1 MRKQHRMSRFFLISV
16 LLFARIL
23 LFAQTPVVSGPMLG
37 SIELRDAKVWFE
49 VSNSVSKA
57 TLRVNK
63 KGESVYKLVPYKGS
77 LGNEF
82 NPITFTVGGLEPNTT
97 YEYTLLA
104 NDKPTRSTG
113 QFTTKKL
120 WQWREPVP
128 DFSFLTGSCSYFNEP
143 AYDRPGVPYG
153 KDSTIFASMSGD
165 KTVWHSKRL
174 VGMLVGFIGLI
185 GLVGYESIIGSSDP
199 LSIAMMLLAAI
210 SYSYAVNMISQKL
223 PDVSGIA
230 INGLAMVFTS
240 IAYAPLMIVQF
251 PEVSTVSTESA
262 VSLLALGVFCTAL
275 AFISFFIVL
284 KEIGPARASIG
295 TYVNTAIAVVL
306 GVLILSEPLTIGI
319 IIGLPLVMIGSFL
332 ASRKPVANA

>member
-1 MRKQHRMSRFFLISV
+1 MSRRAYFH
-16 LLFARIL
+16 FA
-23 LFAQTPVVSGPMLG
+23 VSGLFWGIPYLLMKVAVADIPPAVIVCGRVLIG
-37 SIELRDAKVWFE
+37 AAILIPIAIHQKVLMDAIRGWRYVLPYAIFE
-49 VSNSVSKA
+49 MMIPWILITNAEKKISSGLAGLLIA
-57 TLRVNK
+57 T
-63 KGESVYKLVPYKGS
+63 VP
-77 LGNEF
+77 
-82 NPITFTVGGLEPNTT
+82 I
-97 YEYTLLA
+97 
-104 NDKPTRSTG
+104 
-113 QFTTKKL
+113 
-120 WQWREPVP
+120 W
-128 DFSFLTGSCSYFNEP
+128 
-143 AYDRPGVPYG
+143 
-153 KDSTIFASMSGD
+153 STIFASMSGD

-199 LSIAMMLLAAI
+199 LSIAMMLVAAI
-210 SYSYAVNMISQKL
+210 SYSYAVNTISQKL

-230 INGLAMVFTS
+230 INGLAMVITS
-240 IAYAPLMIVQF
+240 IAYAPLMIMQF

-319 IIGLPLVMIGSFL
+319 MIGLPLVMIGSFL
-332 ASRKPVANA
+332 ASRKPAANS

>member
-1 MRKQHRMSRFFLISV
+1 MSRRAYFH
-16 LLFARIL
+16 FA
-23 LFAQTPVVSGPMLG
+23 VSGLFWGIPYLLMKVAVADIPPAVIVCGRVLIG
-37 SIELRDAKVWFE
+37 AAILIPIAIHQKVLMDAIRGWRFVLPYAIFE
-49 VSNSVSKA
+49 MMIPWILITNAEKKISSGLAGLLIA
-57 TLRVNK
+57 T
-63 KGESVYKLVPYKGS
+63 VP
-77 LGNEF
+77 
-82 NPITFTVGGLEPNTT
+82 I
-97 YEYTLLA
+97 
-104 NDKPTRSTG
+104 
-113 QFTTKKL
+113 
-120 WQWREPVP
+120 W
-128 DFSFLTGSCSYFNEP
+128 
-143 AYDRPGVPYG
+143 
-153 KDSTIFASMSGD
+153 STIFVSMSGD

-199 LSIAMMLLAAI
+199 LSIAMMLVAAI
-210 SYSYAVNMISQKL
+210 SYSYAVNTISQKL

-230 INGLAMVFTS
+230 INGLAMVITS

-295 TYVNTAIAVVL
+295 TYVNTAVAVVL
-306 GVLILSEPLTIGI
+306 GVLILSEPLTLGI

-332 ASRKPVANA
+332 ASRKPSVTS

>member
-1 MRKQHRMSRFFLISV
+1 MSRRA
-16 LLFARIL
+16 LFH
-23 LFAQTPVVSGPMLG
+23 FAVSGLFWGIPYLLMKVAV
-37 SIELRDAKVWFE
+37 RD
-49 VSNSVSKA
+49 
-57 TLRVNK
+57 
-63 KGESVYKLVPYKGS
+63 
-77 LGNEF
+77 
-82 NPITFTVGGLEPNTT
+82 I
-97 YEYTLLA
+97 
-104 NDKPTRSTG
+104 
-113 QFTTKKL
+113 
-120 WQWREPVP
+120 
-128 DFSFLTGSCSYFNEP
+128 EP
-143 AYDRPGVPYG
+143 AVIVCGRVLIGAAILIPIAMHQKVLMDAIRGWRYVLPYAIFEMMIPWILITNAEKQISSGLAGLLIATVPIW
-153 KDSTIFASMSGD
+153 STIFASMTGD

-251 PEVSTVSTESA
+251 PEVSTVSKESA
-262 VSLLALGVFCTAL
+262 ASLLALGVFSTAL

-295 TYVNTAIAVVL
+295 TYVNTAVAVVL
-306 GVLILSEPLTIGI
+306 GVMILSEPLTIGI

-332 ASRKPVANA
+332 ASRKPSVTS

>member
-1 MRKQHRMSRFFLISV
+1 MSRRA
-16 LLFARIL
+16 LFH
-23 LFAQTPVVSGPMLG
+23 FAVSGLFWGIPYLLMKVAV
-37 SIELRDAKVWFE
+37 RD
-49 VSNSVSKA
+49 
-57 TLRVNK
+57 
-63 KGESVYKLVPYKGS
+63 
-77 LGNEF
+77 
-82 NPITFTVGGLEPNTT
+82 I
-97 YEYTLLA
+97 
-104 NDKPTRSTG
+104 
-113 QFTTKKL
+113 
-120 WQWREPVP
+120 
-128 DFSFLTGSCSYFNEP
+128 EP
-143 AYDRPGVPYG
+143 AVIVCGRVLIGAAILIPIAMRQKVLMDAIRGWRYVLPYAIFEMMIPWILITNAEKQISSGLAGLLIATVPIWW
-153 KDSTIFASMSGD
+153 TIFASMTGD

-223 PDVSGIA
+223 PEVSGIA

-251 PEVSTVSTESA
+251 PEVSTVSKESA
-262 VSLLALGVFCTAL
+262 ASLLALGVFSTAL

-295 TYVNTAIAVVL
+295 TYVNTAVAVVL
-306 GVLILSEPLTIGI
+306 GVMILSEPLTIGI

-332 ASRKPVANA
+332 ASRKPSVTS

>member
-1 MRKQHRMSRFFLISV
+1 MKVAVRDIEPSVIVCGRVLIGAAILIPIAIHQKVLMDAIRGWRYVLPYAIFEMMIPWILITNAEKQISSGLAGLLI
-16 LLFARIL
+16 
-23 LFAQTPVVSGPMLG
+23 
-37 SIELRDAKVWFE
+37 
-49 VSNSVSKA
+49 A
-57 TLRVNK
+57 T
-63 KGESVYKLVPYKGS
+63 VP
-77 LGNEF
+77 
-82 NPITFTVGGLEPNTT
+82 I
-97 YEYTLLA
+97 
-104 NDKPTRSTG
+104 
-113 QFTTKKL
+113 
-120 WQWREPVP
+120 W
-128 DFSFLTGSCSYFNEP
+128 
-143 AYDRPGVPYG
+143 
-153 KDSTIFASMSGD
+153 STIFASMSGD

-199 LSIAMMLLAAI
+199 LSIAMMLVAAI
-210 SYSYAVNMISQKL
+210 SYSYAVNTISQKL

-230 INGLAMVFTS
+230 INGLAMVITS
-240 IAYAPLMIVQF
+240 IAYAPLMIMQF

-319 IIGLPLVMIGSFL
+319 MIGLPLVMIGSFL
-332 ASRKPVANA
+332 ASRKPAANS

>member
-1 MRKQHRMSRFFLISV
+1 MSRRA
-16 LLFARIL
+16 LFH
-23 LFAQTPVVSGPMLG
+23 FAVSGLFWGIPYLLMKVAV
-37 SIELRDAKVWFE
+37 RD
-49 VSNSVSKA
+49 
-57 TLRVNK
+57 
-63 KGESVYKLVPYKGS
+63 
-77 LGNEF
+77 
-82 NPITFTVGGLEPNTT
+82 I
-97 YEYTLLA
+97 
-104 NDKPTRSTG
+104 
-113 QFTTKKL
+113 
-120 WQWREPVP
+120 
-128 DFSFLTGSCSYFNEP
+128 EP
-143 AYDRPGVPYG
+143 AVIVCGRVLIGAAILIPIAIHQKVLMDAIRGWRYVLPYAFFEMMIPWILITNAEKQISSGLAGLLIATVPIW
-153 KDSTIFASMSGD
+153 STIFASMTGD

-223 PDVSGIA
+223 PEVSGIA

-251 PEVSTVSTESA
+251 PEVSTVSKESA
-262 VSLLALGVFCTAL
+262 ASLLALGVFSTAL

-295 TYVNTAIAVVL
+295 TYVNTAVAVVL
-306 GVLILSEPLTIGI
+306 GVMILSEPLTIGI

-332 ASRKPVANA
+332 ASRKPSVPS